1 MEKMATK
8 KTCNY
13 CGKSKPTTDFHKKTK
28 AKDGLQ
34 SNCKACVKSINT
46 DFREVNP
53 KYQVDWQR
61 TNKEYWCDYM
71 CKYKKA
77 DKNSLI
83 YKITAPDG
91 KVYIGQTKTRMFVR
105 FTYHKVH
112 YKQKY
117 MCIPLLHK
125 SFDKFGIE
133 NHKFELLLDLG
144 DLERTYLTQI
154 ESSLIKEYKKLG
166 LSLNVN

>member
-1 MEKMATK
+1 
-8 KTCNY
+8 
-13 CGKSKPTTDFHKKTK
+13 
-28 AKDGLQ
+28 
-34 SNCKACVKSINT
+34 
-46 DFREVNP
+46 
-53 KYQVDWQR
+53 
-61 TNKEYWCDYM
+61 M

-105 FTYHKVH
+105 FTYHIVH

-125 SFDKFGIE
+125 SFDTFGIQ

>member
-1 MEKMATK
+1 
-8 KTCNY
+8 
-13 CGKSKPTTDFHKKTK
+13 
-28 AKDGLQ
+28 
-34 SNCKACVKSINT
+34 
-46 DFREVNP
+46 
-53 KYQVDWQR
+53 
-61 TNKEYWCDYM
+61 
-71 CKYKKA
+71 
-77 DKNSLI
+77 
-83 YKITAPDG
+83 
-91 KVYIGQTKTRMFVR
+91 VYIGQTKTRMFVR